1 MKVHLFTL
9 IVDRIADSAD
19 PDLLALYSLIYPIKD
34 RVYQF
39 VSDLITID
47 RQCLEH

>member
-19 PDLLALYSLIYPIKD
+19 PDLVALHSLIYPIKD

-39 VSDLITID
+39 LSDIMTVD
-47 RQCLEH
+47 RQWLEH